1 MQDEELVEMVKE
13 FTLKTDCL
21 EAVKFI
27 VEHPL
32 LLSKQ
37 AVEVLER
44 MIKVRDDDPIKGMLE
59 YNLKLVQILGKLLQ
73 PKKAP
78 STPP

>member
-1 MQDEELVEMVKE
+1 MVKE
-13 FTLKTDCL
+13 FTLKTECL

-37 AVEVLER
+37 AVDVLER
-44 MIKVRDDDPIKGMLE
+44 MIKVRDDDAIKGMLE
-59 YNLKLVQILGKLLQ
+59 YNLKLVQILRELAGKLQ
-73 PKKAP
+73 PKKATP
-78 STPP
+78 TPP